1 VVKEINQ
8 HQSKRCFKCGEHG
21 YWAKDYNKPPKKTN
35 KIKGTEI
42 KEIVNSIHGE
52 QDEGNMSKELA
63 NMFEVVA
70 FEVDE
75 PNSWYIDSRTSKHV
89 IGNIGSLKKLK

>member
-1 VVKEINQ
+1 
-8 HQSKRCFKCGEHG
+8 
-21 YWAKDYNKPPKKTN
+21 
-35 KIKGTEI
+35 
-42 KEIVNSIHGE
+42 
-52 QDEGNMSKELA
+52 MSKELA

>member
-1 VVKEINQ
+1 MVKEINQ
-8 HQSKRCFKCGEHG
+8 CQPRRCFNYGEHG
-21 YWAKDYNKPPKKTN
+21 HWAKDYNKPPKKTN
-35 KIKGTEI
+35 KIKGTKI

-63 NMFEVVA
+63 DMFEVAA

-75 PNSWYIDSRTSKHV
+75 PKSRYIDSRASKHAN
-89 IGNIGSLKKLK
+89 GNKGSLKKLK